1 MGVRHVSTTMPTAA
15 ARARSVLATAWS
27 CAVTTEIGRDDLV
40 GAHTVS
46 ERGTVL
52 LHPPEDSALAAALIC
67 APRGEPS
74 TLLEFADVA
83 PVPIRDRVRS
93 RLWLS
98 GTLTATRD
106 HLVFEP
112 ACAVLHDAG
121 GRTGIDLE
129 EFALTDPDPL
139 AQAESRL
146 LTHLADAHP
155 EAVEQLTRLISADSL
170 TGVVAVKPLAIDRHG
185 LTLRLERISSQADVR
200 LQFHEPVDDLGQVT
214 ERMHALLTKA
224 RLLRRPVLRPSA
236 PPES

>member
-27 CAVTTEIGRDDLV
+27 CGVTTEIGRDDLV

-52 LHPPEDSALAAALIC
+52 LYPPEDSALAAALIC

-83 PVPIRDRVRS
+83 PVPVKDRVRS

-98 GTLTATRD
+98 GTLTASGD
-106 HLVFEP
+106 HLVF
-112 ACAVLHDAG
+112 ASVCAVLHDAH

-129 EFALTDPDPL
+129 EFALAEPDPL
-139 AQAESRL
+139 ALAESRL

-170 TGVVAVKPLAIDRHG
+170 AGVVAVKPLAVDRHG
-185 LTLRLERISSQADVR
+185 LTLRLERASSQADVR
-200 LQFHEPVDDLGQVT
+200 LQFHEPVEDLGQVT
-214 ERMHALLTKA
+214 ERMHALLTRA
-224 RLLRRPVLRPSA
+224 RLLRRPLLRPA

>member
-74 TLLEFADVA
+74 TLVEFADVA
-83 PVPIRDRVRS
+83 PVPVRDRVRS

-112 ACAVLHDAG
+112 ACAVLHDG
-121 GRTGIDLE
+121 NGRTGIDLE

-139 AQAESRL
+139 ALAEGRL
-146 LTHLADAHP
+146 LTHLFDAHP
-155 EAVEQLTRLISADSL
+155 EAVEQLTRLVAADSL
-170 TGVVAVKPLAIDRHG
+170 SGVVAVKPLAIDRHG
-185 LTLRLERISSQADVR
+185 LTLRLERVSSQADVR
-200 LQFHEPVDDLGQVT
+200 LPFYEPVDDLGQVT

-224 RLLRRPVLRPSA
+224 RLLRRPVLRPA